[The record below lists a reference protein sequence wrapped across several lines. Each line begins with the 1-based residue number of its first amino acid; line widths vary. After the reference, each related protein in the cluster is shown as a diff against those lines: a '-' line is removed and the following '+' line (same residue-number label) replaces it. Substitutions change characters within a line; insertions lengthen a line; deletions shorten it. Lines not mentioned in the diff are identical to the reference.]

1 MRIRSVVP
9 EKIDVEV
16 DLSEKPAIL
25 LHQPNSIR
33 KLWYAFMLRLV
44 ELVSQRLN
52 LNNLNQQQ
60 QQQLKSTTTTT
71 TT

>member
-25 LHQPNSIR
+25 LHQPNTY
-33 KLWYAFMLRLV
+33 K
-44 ELVSQRLN
+44 N
-52 LNNLNQQQ
+52 LA
-60 QQQLKSTTTTT
+60 LKKFA
-71 TT
+71 